1 MAGRSEAW
9 VQRPYQ
15 VNVPEYRAVSD
26 DANALQAAM
35 AEALTLHCKGLTYR
49 RKRGDAVEEPEGPEP
64 TVMEEEEEKESEE
77 EEEEEIIIVKLTEK
91 EEEIDLKLVAD
102 TATAIAALGDE
113 PVAGYT
119 VWAKANGFPRWPAK
133 LVTLEGLEPRAM
145 KNGPGRERR
154 LSGHSLFDSKSVFYG
169 GFLWVRRAR
178 NGFFHGVGDRAV
190 VKVWQPDCLLC
201 MFLGARPDYQGPL
214 GAFKRPQCF
223 PW

>member
-1 MAGRSEAW
+1 
-9 VQRPYQ
+9 
-15 VNVPEYRAVSD
+15 VNVPEHRAFSD
-26 DANALQAAM
+26 DANALQAVM
-35 AEALTLHCKGLTYR
+35 AEALALHCRRKTYQYR
-49 RKRGDAVEEPEGPEP
+49 RQRGDAAEEPEAPEP
-64 TVMEEEEEKESEE
+64 TVMEEEEE
-77 EEEEEIIIVKLTEK
+77 EITIVKLTEK

-113 PVAGYT
+113 PVAGDT

-169 GFLWVRRAR
+169 AFLWVRRAL
-178 NGFFHGVGDRAV
+178 NGLFHGVGDRAV

-201 MFLGARPDYQGPL
+201 MFLGARPDCQGPL
-214 GAFKRPQCF
+214 GAFKRP
-223 PW
+223 